1 MAAQSIKS
9 ISTQVSQTIVPQKV
23 CESNTKQI
31 EDRDPIIRQE
41 KSKVDKS
48 MMTEMTSSQ
57 LDLIMNDFSKFKSI
71 FKVSYE

>member
-1 MAAQSIKS
+1 MKS
-9 ISTQVSQTIVPQKV
+9 IWTQVSQAIVPQEV
-23 CESNTKQI
+23 CEGDAKQI

-41 KSKVDKS
+41 TSKVDKS
-48 MMTEMTSSQ
+48 MMTEMTSAQ